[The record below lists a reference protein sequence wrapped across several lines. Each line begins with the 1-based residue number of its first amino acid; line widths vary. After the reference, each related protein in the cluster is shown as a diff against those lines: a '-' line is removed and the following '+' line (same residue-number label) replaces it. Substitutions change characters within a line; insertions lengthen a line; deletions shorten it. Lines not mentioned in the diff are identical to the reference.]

1 MGGWGGVGGEKGA
14 GGKGGGGAIISGGK
28 HLPPLHMAFDVF
40 QEKKTLET
48 LLVFPERSRVC

>member
-1 MGGWGGVGGEKGA
+1 MGGVGREKGA

>member
-1 MGGWGGVGGEKGA
+1 MAGGGEGGGGGVGW
-14 GGKGGGGAIISGGK
+14 GKRRGYTKRGK
-28 HLPPLHMAFDVF
+28 HLPPLLTVFDVF